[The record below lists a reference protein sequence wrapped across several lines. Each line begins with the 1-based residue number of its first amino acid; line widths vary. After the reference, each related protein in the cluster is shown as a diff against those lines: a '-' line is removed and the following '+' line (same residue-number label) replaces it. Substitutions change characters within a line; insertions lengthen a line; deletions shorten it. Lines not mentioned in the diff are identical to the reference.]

1 MAYEG
6 LRPYEYV
13 SLYPVELM
21 LGLAESKQKAYDTN
35 IQTINQIAA
44 QVADLSFEK
53 PEHKKRFAELLNETK
68 KRLSIYSMGDFSN
81 SQLTSSVQRM
91 VLDVT
96 KDPVIRAGIMSKA
109 NLQKELEF
117 MEKQRQEGKLSP
129 TNELVFNLRYQEWL
143 NDKNPTSV
151 FKAKYVPY
159 INLTEVLSKRVK
171 DFMKEDE
178 IKIETPYKVDENGQI
193 VYQNGKP
200 VLSPAMQVNKLKYL
214 SGSKIYNYILGTLT
228 EQERQQLL
236 IDSEAKT
243 LGMKPEDIFNL
254 EYTGVENQI
263 KTTESDI
270 KLTEKAIEAY
280 SKQYSKEDLDKI
292 IAGSGIDDLRNKL
305 NKLKERKSTLDKIKE
320 EKGIEEYVK
329 TQGKTYYTNTYA
341 ENYAVELA
349 KGLAFEV
356 KEREYKENP
365 FIQYALEKEKI
376 ELQRQRNL
384 IDLQRF
390 AEELKRTNVEVSVN
404 YADPVKTSGIDLLQ
418 RSVDELNQLQT
429 DISNRKTKLE
439 NKLAEYNKG
448 VSKDGKSYSTIEQIE
463 GAIQKGENLPT
474 DIANLYKE
482 YSDLKN
488 KYNRKE
494 LALKGVLNKATRLA
508 LERSKSVGE
517 EEKKEMLS
525 LYKED
530 TKTPNITAEA
540 DELSKGENTKKFYE
554 LLSSKRLYNLE
565 TKDSSDKVKIYYS
578 PDYNE
583 EKPLRVRLYK
593 SVPTVRNEGFAKYI
607 DITVYG
613 NKNKDFINLSDKENI
628 IHDLKKSPHFNNAL
642 SEIYHEGQKL
652 SVQIA
657 PTKDEGKSVSDNY
670 SRIAGKILTLANRDN
685 IVDRTPEGNYE
696 KSKGEILLKDP
707 EKEGNKI
714 PATEYVKKMLKG
726 GPITFK
732 VDPDGTH
739 VAEVGAVRIPIP
751 KGELSYIV
759 QLASDPT
766 NPNAEKFNAI
776 MLEPELLDA
785 LEHGGTT
792 YGDIE
797 NIYGDNYLRAYFKKD
812 EDSVVTKY
820 PVAELSFGE
829 KNERN
834 GKYEVVAYDIMKT
847 GEKMYSAKI
856 YVKDPMGNI
865 IVVYDKNNY
874 SNAADVVNSI
884 NTLYNSEVIKNGIIS
899 KLGLSKNKQ

>member
-81 SQLTSSVQRM
+81 AQLTSSVQRM
-91 VLDVT
+91 VLEVT
-96 KDPVIRAGIMSKA
+96 KDPVIRAGIQSKA

-151 FKAKYVPY
+151 FNAKYVPY

-171 DFMKEDE
+171 DYMKEDE

-254 EYTGVENQI
+254 EYAGVERQI
-263 KTTESDI
+263 KILESDI
-270 KLTEKAIEAY
+270 KLHEKAIEAY
-280 SKQYSKEDLDKI
+280 SKQYTKEDLDKI
-292 IAGSGIDDLRNKL
+292 IAGSGIDDLRNRL

-320 EKGIEEYVK
+320 ENGIEEYVK

-341 ENYAVELA
+341 ENYAIELA
-349 KGLAFEV
+349 KGLASEV
-356 KEREYKENP
+356 REREYKENP
-365 FIQYALEKEKI
+365 FIQYALEKEKL

-390 AEELKRTNVEVSVN
+390 AEELKRTNVEVSVT

-439 NKLAEYNKG
+439 NKLAEYSKG
-448 VSKDGKSYSTIEQIE
+448 VTEDGKSYKTIEQIE

-474 DIANLYKE
+474 DIVNLYKE
-482 YSDLKN
+482 YSNLKD

-508 LERSKSVGE
+508 LERSKPVGDE
-517 EEKKEMLS
+517 ERNKMLG
-525 LYKED
+525 LYRKG
-530 TKTPNITAEA
+530 TKTPVNILEA
-540 DELSKGENTKKFYE
+540 DELSKGPNTEAFYD
-554 LLSSKRLYNLE
+554 LLSSKRLYDLE

-593 SVPTVRNEGFAKYI
+593 SIPVGRNEGFTEYI

-613 NKNKDFINLSDKENI
+613 SKNKDFINLSDKENI
-628 IHDLKKSPHFNNAL
+628 IHDLKKSTRFTDAL
-642 SEIYHEGQKL
+642 SEIYHEGQEL
-652 SVQIA
+652 SVRIS
-657 PTKDEGKSVSDNY
+657 PTKDEGKFVQDNY
-670 SRIAGKILTLANRDN
+670 SRIAARIINFATREN
-685 IVDRTPEGNYE
+685 IVNKTREENYE
-696 KSKGEILLKDP
+696 KLKGEIVFVDP
-707 EKEGNKI
+707 KNSSNKI
-714 PATEYVKKMLKG
+714 PATEYVKEVIKG
-726 GPITFK
+726 GPITFR
-732 VDPDGTH
+732 VDSDGTP
-739 VAEVGAVRIPIP
+739 VAEVGLARISIP
-751 KGELSYIV
+751 KEELAYIA
-759 QLASDPT
+759 QLASDPL
-766 NPNAEKFNAI
+766 NPNAERFNAI
-776 MLEPELLDA
+776 LLEPELLKA

-792 YGDIE
+792 HGDIE
-797 NIYGDNYLRAYFKKD
+797 NIYGNNYLRAYFKKG
-812 EDSVVTKY
+812 EDSVITKY
-820 PVAELSFGE
+820 PVAELSFGRE
-829 KNERN
+829 DKRN

-856 YVKDPMGNI
+856 YVKDPTGNI
-865 IVVYDKNNY
+865 IVVYDTNNY
-874 SNAADVVNSI
+874 SNAADVVISI
-884 NTLYNSEVIKNGIIS
+884 NTLYNSEVIKNVIT
-899 KLGLSKNKQ
+899 KGLRTEQK